1 MHEIELDLHQ
11 AVGGGLKHM
20 ACERS
25 SSQGVVASLTRT
37 TWQIS
42 RLTYNPQHFT
52 GLTSNYNDDHDHH
65 NDYHHLHHQSDHLTI
80 CLQQ

>member
-1 MHEIELDLHQ
+1 MDEIELDLHQ
-11 AVGGGLKHM
+11 AVGGRLKHM

-42 RLTYNPQHFT
+42 GLKYYPQHLT
-52 GLTSNYNDDHDHH
+52 GLTSNYNDDHDHYNEH
-65 NDYHHLHHQSDHLTI
+65 CHHHHQSDHLTI